1 MAWREEPLR
10 SPRDL
15 MAATIISAYFGWAGG
30 AADFFWPVVVP
41 LGGIAILD
49 SGSTKDEIAY
59 NQFFLKK
66 ITSVNIE
73 YCITLY
79 TDSADSVVMHHVSR
93 GYHF

>member
-1 MAWREEPLR
+1 MYLQMAWREEPLR

-15 MAATIISAYFGWAGG
+15 MAATIISAYFGWAAAGG

-41 LGGIAILD
+41 LGGIAILN
-49 SGSTKDEIAY
+49 SCSKDEIAY

-66 ITSVNIE
+66 ITSVNLE

-79 TDSADSVVMHHVSR
+79 TD
-93 GYHF
+93 